1 MKTRGDS
8 QLSSLN
14 QRITMVS
21 FTKTCSERID
31 EREREWRKRIMMM
44 EGHLAFESRNLN
56 LKFQFDEDEEGKKQ
70 LQKLRDAFT

>member
-21 FTKTCSERID
+21 FTKTCSERIGE
-31 EREREWRKRIMMM
+31 EREREGMGKENNDDGRAFGIRKS
-44 EGHLAFESRNLN
+44 EFEFEISI
-56 LKFQFDEDEEGKKQ
+56 
-70 LQKLRDAFT
+70 

>member
-31 EREREWRKRIMMM
+31 EEREGMEKENNDDGRAFGIRKS
-44 EGHLAFESRNLN
+44 EFEFEISI
-56 LKFQFDEDEEGKKQ
+56 
-70 LQKLRDAFT
+70 